1 MSNSKLWTKDF
12 LLGTFINFFLLFN
25 YYLLMVIITAY
36 SIEHF
41 HVSHSIAGLTAS
53 IFIIGAL
60 VARFF
65 SGKWI
70 EQIGR
75 KKMLLSGVLIELIMS
90 ITYFFINGIESLFII
105 RTLHGMAYGMA
116 STAISTIVTS
126 IVPKDRQG
134 EGIGYY
140 MLSITMGSAV
150 GPFLGIFLIQH
161 GGFPV
166 IFTVCTGII
175 MLCLLN
181 VIFLSVPKVNIE
193 KIISVEKTKFNL
205 KDFFE
210 IKAVPISLVCA
221 LIFFCYSSL
230 LSFLAS
236 FTKELH
242 LQTAASFFFTVYS
255 LAILI
260 SRPFTGRLFDKK
272 GERVTMYP
280 AFLSFLLGMI
290 ILSQTHS
297 GLTLLTA
304 GAFLGFGVG
313 VIQSSG
319 LAIAVQSIPTERLG
333 LVNSTFYIFID
344 TGVGLGPLLL
354 GTLIPY
360 LGYRGMYFSMSAI
373 TIFAAFLYYVVWKRK
388 QKTKAPKIPLK
399 I

>member
-181 VIFLSVPKVNIE
+181 VIFLS
-193 KIISVEKTKFNL
+193 
-205 KDFFE
+205 
-210 IKAVPISLVCA
+210 
-221 LIFFCYSSL
+221 
-230 LSFLAS
+230 
-236 FTKELH
+236 
-242 LQTAASFFFTVYS
+242 
-255 LAILI
+255 
-260 SRPFTGRLFDKK
+260 
-272 GERVTMYP
+272 ERTD
-280 AFLSFLLGMI
+280 S
-290 ILSQTHS
+290 
-297 GLTLLTA
+297 
-304 GAFLGFGVG
+304 
-313 VIQSSG
+313 
-319 LAIAVQSIPTERLG
+319 
-333 LVNSTFYIFID
+333 
-344 TGVGLGPLLL
+344 
-354 GTLIPY
+354 
-360 LGYRGMYFSMSAI
+360 
-373 TIFAAFLYYVVWKRK
+373 K
-388 QKTKAPKIPLK
+388 
-399 I
+399 